1 MQNTQNTKYRHNKI
15 NQMLITE
22 MINTEKKSKNA
33 LELKR

>member
-22 MINTEKKSKNA
+22 MINTKKNQKMH
-33 LELKR
+33 